1 MVKKM
6 QEEFYRLSNQ
16 SQAAFAKK
24 LTPTNIAFLGI
35 KIPQI
40 KEFVKSHAITYDE
53 LYHIKLN
60 QYVEQ
65 DILFGLFLNKLGKVK
80 NELYY
85 KTFLYFIKYL
95 DNWMTCD
102 TFVCNT
108 QFKKNEYDKLLSI
121 ITYILQ
127 QQPMEVRCGLILL
140 KKYFIKELPFDEI
153 FKMIEK
159 IKYGDYYVDMG
170 CAWLLCTMGCYD
182 FEYIYNHFSHIL
194 EMSSFVY
201 KKTIQKMRESYL
213 ITSEQKQ
220 RLNKLN
226 L

>member
-85 KTFLYFIKYL
+85 KTF
-95 DNWMTCD
+95 
-102 TFVCNT
+102 
-108 QFKKNEYDKLLSI
+108 
-121 ITYILQ
+121 YIL
-127 QQPMEVRCGLILL
+127 
-140 KKYFIKELPFDEI
+140 
-153 FKMIEK
+153 
-159 IKYGDYYVDMG
+159 
-170 CAWLLCTMGCYD
+170 
-182 FEYIYNHFSHIL
+182 
-194 EMSSFVY
+194 
-201 KKTIQKMRESYL
+201 
-213 ITSEQKQ
+213 
-220 RLNKLN
+220 LNI
-226 L
+226 